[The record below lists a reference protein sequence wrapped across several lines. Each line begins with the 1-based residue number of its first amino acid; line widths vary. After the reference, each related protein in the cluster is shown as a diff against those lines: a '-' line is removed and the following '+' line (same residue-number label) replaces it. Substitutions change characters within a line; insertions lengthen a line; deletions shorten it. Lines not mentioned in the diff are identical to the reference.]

1 MNKVTMERVAE
12 KVLRAISDEKLSIK
26 EAGEILG
33 VKSNYLSMI
42 KKDTYYDKVPKKD
55 WDSLHAWV
63 NSGADKIMG
72 GHKRTQD
79 HDIMCPN
86 LEEKQPEEETK
97 KDLFS
102 DLAKAKYIPPEKK
115 GSTKP
120 LPPVV
125 QEAIA
130 RKLQKDLANEPIV
143 RDVILNVK
151 INFNLSIE

>member
-63 NSGADKIMG
+63 NSGADKIKG
-72 GHKRTQD
+72 YKLTQD

-97 KDLFS
+97 KDIYS

-115 GSTKP
+115 TGKE
-120 LPPVV
+120 LPPIV
-125 QEAIA
+125 QEAMV